1 MTNLQSF
8 FASTLANAG
17 FVKVDSFAES
27 LALSVLADIPAIY
40 HGRGGYG
47 KTEQILTAIKSIKS
61 CSFSMLECDP
71 ETTASSIKGCAIART
86 RKGDKE
92 DLTEAFY
99 NVAASVLSYDAFF
112 FEEMLDASFNALS
125 VLKAVI
131 TNKQLTINGETVIS
145 KNKILVGATNLNPSE
160 LLESLPDNI
169 QNSYEAFLQRF
180 MLIEH
185 GWDSH
190 TAEDYALLDADV
202 SKVDIS
208 SVTLSD
214 IEFQREYLK
223 DGVVLATSLKGLLQ
237 HLAAKSGEAG
247 KTVSPRAYKWT
258 QRLIKASALLADKET
273 ADEADLNVL
282 KYLPYWDT
290 SIITDLEKEI
300 EVQKQHKLCVD
311 KLAFYQQK
319 IQSGFNKLNN
329 PDKGKLV
336 GAAIVWK
343 LAKQLESE
351 ITNSGSYPDSL
362 QKQYQEIKKKASDLV
377 NKAASERDAAIQV
390 NNESL

>member
-1 MTNLQSF
+1 
-8 FASTLANAG
+8 
-17 FVKVDSFAES
+17 
-27 LALSVLADIPAIY
+27 
-40 HGRGGYG
+40 
-47 KTEQILTAIKSIKS
+47 
-61 CSFSMLECDP
+61 MLECDP
-71 ETTASSIKGCAIART
+71 ETTASSIKGGAIART

-99 NVAASVLSYDAFF
+99 NVAASVLNHDAFF

-131 TNKQLTINGETVIS
+131 TNKQLTINGETVVS
-145 KNKILVGATNLNPSE
+145 KNKILIGATNLNPTE

-190 TAEDYALLDADV
+190 TANDYALLDMDV
-202 SKVDIS
+202 EHQDIS
-208 SVTLSD
+208 SMSISD
-214 IEFQREYLK
+214 IQFQREYLK
-223 DGVVLATSLKGLLQ
+223 DGVVLATSLKGLLA
-237 HLAAKSGEAG
+237 HLAAKSSEAG

-290 SIITDLEKEI
+290 SIIADLEKEI
-300 EVQKQHKLCVD
+300 DAQKQYKIAVD

-319 IQSGFNKLNN
+319 IESGFSKLAN
-329 PDKGKLV
+329 PDKGRLV
-336 GAAIVWK
+336 GASIVWK
-343 LAKQLESE
+343 LAKQLESD
-351 ITNSGSYPDSL
+351 ITNSGSYPDNL
-362 QKQYQEIKKKASDLV
+362 QKQYQEVKKKASELV

-390 NNESL
+390 NHESL